1 MADKKT
7 PIVIDGVDYNFED
20 LTQDQQIFVNHCADL
35 DRKIGTTQ
43 FNLDQLKV
51 GKEAFFAMLKK
62 SLDEAK
68 AADEPSIIV

>member
-1 MADKKT
+1 MAEKKT
-7 PIVIDGVDYNFED
+7 PIVIDGVEYFFED

-68 AADEPSIIV
+68 SDEEPTIIV

>member
-1 MADKKT
+1 MANIT
-7 PIVIDGVDYNFED
+7 IDGIEYDYD
-20 LTQDQQIFVNHCADL
+20 KLTQDQQILVNHCADL

-62 SLDEAK
+62 SLEESK
-68 AADEPSIIV
+68 ASEEPTIIV

>member
-7 PIVIDGVDYNFED
+7 PIVIDGIDYNFED

-62 SLDEAK
+62 SLEESK
-68 AADEPSIIV
+68 DEPSIIV